1 MQQWHLLQCG
11 WTRQRYVRWQKPVTK
26 VTYRMIPFVQNV
38 QNRQDRDSRLIRSCP
53 GSQWGMG
60 WGYMTGDRVSFGG
73 DENAQNLI
81 VTTAAQPCEYTEHL
95 LNIYSSIYTIE
106 SYILK
111 GWLVR
116 YVNSISKKLLKKS
129 ITYQLKNLICKASW
143 DDPPRHRGPW
153 LTRARWW
160 GLSPRLWHPS
170 GLQALSPR
178 VKVKAGTGCGRDA
191 SEF

>member
-1 MQQWHLLQCG
+1 MKQWHLLQCG
-11 WTRQRYVRWQKPVTK
+11 WTWQRYARWKKPVPK

-60 WGYMTGDRVSFGG
+60 WGYTTGDRVSFRG
-73 DENAQNLI
+73 DENVQKLI
-81 VTTAAQPCEYTEHL
+81 VMTAAQLCEYTKYL

-106 SYILK
+106 SYILN
-111 GWLVR
+111 GSLVW

-129 ITYQLKNLICKASW
+129 VTYQLKILICRASW

-153 LTRARWW
+153 LTRACWW
-160 GLSPRLWHPS
+160 GPSPQLWHPS
-170 GLQALSPR
+170 GLQALSTR
-178 VKVKAGTGCGRDA
+178 MKVKADAGYGSDA